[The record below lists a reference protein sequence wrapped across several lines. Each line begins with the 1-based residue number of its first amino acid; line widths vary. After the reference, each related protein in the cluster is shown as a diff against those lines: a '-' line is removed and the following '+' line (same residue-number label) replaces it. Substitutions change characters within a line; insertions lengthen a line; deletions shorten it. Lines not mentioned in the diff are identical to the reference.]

1 MSFIKPNKQLEMAQS
16 HKTEDKAGQ
25 NKRATVA
32 AIQLAQLAQ
41 LSRHNSDRHD

>member
-25 NKRATVA
+25 NKQATVA
-32 AIQLAQLAQ
+32 AQ